1 MKLFIVLWGFLGIKL
16 GLLGLLCCLFLFGIG
31 LRLDVMCIVVC
42 IVVCGSM
49 CGSDV
54 WLRCVVRCAF
64 HLSDGC
70 FPVNG
75 SVFSDKSGIF
85 ALLGGVFLPALLGGS
100 SLTCFDGWDIPA
112 CFKKI

>member
-31 LRLDVMCIVVC
+31 LRLVVMCIVVC
-42 IVVCGSM
+42 IVM

-54 WLRCVVRCAF
+54 WLRCVVRCVVRCAF

-85 ALLGGVFLPALLGGS
+85 ALLGGVFLLALLGGS
-100 SLTCFDGWDIPA
+100 SLTCFVGWGIS
-112 CFKKI
+112 CLL